1 MQHVGNRVRTR
12 RSPEEV
18 KKAKLEELRADIVK
32 LRQKKAVLR
41 LELQQ
46 QKSNARAAEYK
57 ARLDAIDQK
66 VAEKL
71 YQMRELAIGAARAVG
86 RTLAAPGILAK
97 RVWDDWQV

>member
-1 MQHVGNRVRTR
+1 MQHYGTRTRVR

-18 KKAKLEELRADIVK
+18 KKAKLEELRADITK

-46 QKSNARAAEYK
+46 QQSNARAAEYK

-66 VAEKL
+66 VAEKMQ
-71 YQMRELAIGAARAVG
+71 QMRDIAVGAVKAVG
-86 RTLAAPGILAK
+86 RTLASPAILAK

>member
-1 MQHVGNRVRTR
+1 MQHIGNQVRHR
-12 RSPEEV
+12 RSSEEV
-18 KKAKLEELRADIVK
+18 KKAKLEELRADITK

-46 QKSNARAAEYK
+46 QQSNARAAEYK

-66 VAEKL
+66 VAEKMQ
-71 YQMRELAIGAARAVG
+71 QMREVAIGAARAVG
-86 RTLAAPGILAK
+86 RTLAAPGTLAK